1 MGVFFVVK
9 EFTFASCD
17 RSCRSLFSFCYNK
30 LTEYMKKTSIAVTAL
45 AGIALL
51 ASCYKNPI
59 TGRKGLNL
67 VDEGTMRSMANQ
79 EYASFLSTNRPVQG
93 TRDVDM
99 VKRVGTR
106 MAAAVQQYLT
116 SKGQQS
122 VISGYQWEFNLVNS
136 NEANAWCMPGGK
148 VVVYSGILPVVQNE
162 NGLAVVMGHEI
173 AHAIARHG
181 NERMSQQMAAQG
193 IGTGLSVA
201 LSSQPTATRNIFNTA
216 FGVGSQLGTLAYS
229 RKHESEADHM
239 GLIFMAMAG
248 YNPSEAVP
256 FWQRMAGLGGGQKP
270 PELLSTHPSDERRV
284 AQIREWLPEALKY
297 YTPQKK

>member
-1 MGVFFVVK
+1 
-9 EFTFASCD
+9 
-17 RSCRSLFSFCYNK
+17 
-30 LTEYMKKTSIAVTAL
+30 MKKVPFTLAAL
-45 AGIALL
+45 AGVALL

-79 EYASFLSTNRPVQG
+79 QYASFLSTNRPVQG

-116 SKGQQS
+116 SKGQQNL
-122 VISGYQWEFNLVNS
+122 ISGYQWEFNLVNS
-136 NEANAWCMPGGK
+136 NQANAWCMPGGK
-148 VVVYSGILPVVQNE
+148 VVVYSGIMPVVQNE

-181 NERMSQQMAAQG
+181 NERMSQEMAVQG
-193 IGTGLSVA
+193 LGAGLSVA
-201 LSSQPTATRNIFNTA
+201 LSSQPAATQNVFNSVY
-216 FGVGSQLGTLAYS
+216 GVGSQLGTLAYS

-239 GLIFMAMAG
+239 GLIFMSIAG
-248 YNPSEAVP
+248 YNPSEAIS
-256 FWQRMAGLGGGQKP
+256 FWQRMATLGGAGQKP
-270 PELLSTHPSDERRV
+270 PEFLSTHPSDARRI
-284 AQIREWLPEALKY
+284 AQIKEWLPEALKY